1 MTQMRGNKAKLK
13 LERGEIV
20 TMLMGEHNSPDMIDY
35 LGQYGFDS
43 ILIEGEHG
51 PVDFAQVSNLSRA
64 CDIWGMTSVVRVTFN
79 SPNIIYRTFDLGAQ
93 GIMVPHVNTA

>member
-35 LGQYGFDS
+35 L
-43 ILIEGEHG
+43 H
-51 PVDFAQVSNLSRA
+51 
-64 CDIWGMTSVVRVTFN
+64 
-79 SPNIIYRTFDLGAQ
+79 
-93 GIMVPHVNTA
+93 